1 VWTKLAATGA
11 DVGVWELERED
22 GQPDGRGVN
31 PFDLLVLAAVALAA
45 VGGYRVGFVAR
56 VAGWAGWALGLAAG
70 AAIIPGLLGNF
81 QGPDPQIRVLIV
93 IGAFLLAASL
103 GAALGEAAGARL
115 RRLIPVGALRQAD
128 KAAGAGAGG
137 LGVLVLLW
145 LLLPALSEIPGELS
159 RQVRNSSVARAVD
172 TAAPRAP
179 KSLQALRRLVTDA
192 NFPEVFSNLR
202 PAPGSGAPPGDLA
215 LAQGVANRV
224 RASTVKVSGT
234 ACGRILQGSGFSP
247 AADTIV
253 TNAHVVAGVDR
264 PQVLRPDG
272 RLLNATVQV
281 FDPARDLAVLR
292 VSGLGQAALPVDSAG
307 PGTAG
312 AVFGH
317 PGGQDALEISPARIE
332 SRVNALGRDIYN
344 RASTRRDIFIL
355 ASELAPGDS
364 GGALVDASG
373 AVVGVAFAIAPDRPG
388 TAYALSDRELAS
400 VLALPRSGTVD
411 TGACL
416 R

>member
-1 VWTKLAATGA
+1 M
-11 DVGVWELERED
+11 
-22 GQPDGRGVN
+22 N
-31 PFDLLVLAAVALAA
+31 PFDILVVVAVAFAALA
-45 VGGYRVGFVAR
+45 GYRVGFVAR
-56 VAGWAGWALGLAAG
+56 VAGWAGWALGLSVG
-70 AAIIPGLLGNF
+70 AAFIPGLLGNF
-81 QGPDPQIRVLIV
+81 QGGDPQIRILMV
-93 IGAFLLAASL
+93 IGAFLLAATI
-103 GAALGEAAGARL
+103 GAALGEAVGSQL
-115 RRLIPVGALRQAD
+115 RRLIPVGPLRQVD

-137 LGVLVLLW
+137 LGVVVLLW

-159 RQVRNSSVARAVD
+159 RQVRNSTVARAVD

-179 KSLQALRRLVTDA
+179 KSLQALRQLVTDA
-192 NFPEVFSNLR
+192 NFPEVFSNLAPSPGTGTP
-202 PAPGSGAPPGDLA
+202 PADLNM
-215 LAQGVANRV
+215 AQGVVNRV

-234 ACGRILQGSGFSP
+234 ACGRVLQGSGFSP

-272 RLLNATVQV
+272 RVLNATVAV

-292 VSGLGQAALPVDSAG
+292 VSGLGQAALPVETADAG
-307 PGTAG
+307 SSG

-317 PGGQDALEISPARIE
+317 PGGQDALEVSPARIE
-332 SRVNALGRDIYN
+332 SRVSALGRDIYN
-344 RASTRRDIFIL
+344 RSTTRRDVFIL

-364 GGALVDASG
+364 GGPLVDTSG

-388 TAYALSDRELAS
+388 TAYALSDRELAA
-400 VLALPRSGTVD
+400 VLALPRSGSVD
-411 TGACL
+411 TGSCL